1 MKKTLLIIALLCTTV
16 IVVAQ
21 NPRQERIRSLKI
33 AFITERVNL
42 TSEEAQQFWPIYNTY
57 DEAMEKIRRK
67 ERSLLRDMKGNFDI
81 MTENEG
87 KEALDNLISQ
97 EQKKIN
103 AKQVLITQL
112 KDVISS
118 KKILTLLK
126 AEEDFKRNLIE
137 QLRNRRGRPRGNR

>member
-1 MKKTLLIIALLCTTV
+1 MTM
-16 IVVAQ
+16 VAQ
-21 NPRQERIRSLKI
+21 NHQRQERIRSLKI
-33 AFITERVNL
+33 AFITERVDL
-42 TSEEAQQFWPIYNTY
+42 TSKEAQQFWPIYNTY

-67 ERSLLRDMKGNFDI
+67 ERDLLRDMKGNFDI
-81 MTENEG
+81 MTEGEG
-87 KEALDNLISQ
+87 KQALDNLISQ
-97 EQKKIN
+97 EQKKIS
-103 AKQVLITQL
+103 AKQVLISEL